1 MQNDCNKSAAFSKII
16 ALAEVVTAAHQ
27 PENIDKCNQF
37 FWLCLRKK
45 LSKTTTGNIVYWVLI
60 ATLSIEMR
68 SIHHWIYSSPPSLYP
83 QSLIYALFFGWN
95 AP

>member
-37 FWLCLRKK
+37 FWLYLRKK
-45 LSKTTTGNIVYWVLI
+45 LSKTTTGNIVY
-60 ATLSIEMR
+60 
-68 SIHHWIYSSPPSLYP
+68 
-83 QSLIYALFFGWN
+83 
-95 AP
+95 